1 MILMTSQVWE
11 AICALL
17 SSLHAFFSHLVP
29 VAILYGS
36 VQAFLLLPFM
46 KGQLLPFMTEAK
58 KG

>member
-1 MILMTSQVWE
+1 MTSQVWE

-29 VAILYGS
+29 VAILYGR